1 MIASPTLFI
10 LGLVSLLIG
19 FLMMNWASNRNLK
32 DVAVGAALGVGW
44 TLLWKRQRPDVPEEL
59 TTRVDEVRA
68 QDTHLGKAKVVT
80 GYAVK
85 HVVAQV
91 VGIVGLIVM
100 LLGALLVALGVF
112 WG

>member
-1 MIASPTLFI
+1 M
-10 LGLVSLLIG
+10 
-19 FLMMNWASNRNLK
+19 
-32 DVAVGAALGVGW
+32 
-44 TLLWKRQRPDVPEEL
+44 WKRQRPGVPEEL

-85 HVVAQV
+85 HFIAQV